1 MISVEDVPSFFEAAE
16 IFLEG
21 TIAAVLVVVWLLVVA
36 LHLARTYMLANLQKF
51 TLRLGADLW
60 WMVYLALR
68 DGLVLLA
75 FVLSF
80 MFFLPDVVGMLPLP
94 LTGSLAAA
102 CAFGVLVLKLVTDG
116 DADERAFVWQTWLLG
131 LGSVLYIVPFV
142 FGVESGALPGPAG
155 DVAAFLV
162 TTTNPSWAIPLTYVS
177 IAIVG
182 VLGAIAVAYNLR
194 ESASPVSR
202 ASTQGET

>member
-1 MISVEDVPSFFEAAE
+1 MISVADIPSFFEAAE

-21 TIAAVLVVVWLLVVA
+21 TIAAVLVLLWLLVVA
-36 LHLARTYMLANLQKF
+36 LHLARSYMLANLQKF

-60 WMVYLALR
+60 WIVYLALR
-68 DGLVLLA
+68 DGLVVLA

-102 CAFGVLVLKLVTDG
+102 CAFAVLVLKLVTGG
-116 DADERAFVWQTWLLG
+116 DADARAFVWQTWLLG
-131 LGSVLYIVPFV
+131 LGALLYIVPFA
-142 FGVESGALPGPAG
+142 FGVESGTLSGPAG

-162 TTTNPSWAIPLTYVS
+162 TTTNPTWAIPLTYVS
-177 IAIVG
+177 MAIVG
-182 VLGAIAVAYNLR
+182 LLGAVAVAYNLR
-194 ESASPVSR
+194 ESAVPVSR
-202 ASTQGET
+202 ASAPADA

>member
-21 TIAAVLVVVWLLVVA
+21 TIAGVLVVVWLLVVA

-60 WMVYLALR
+60 WIIYLALR

-116 DADERAFVWQTWLLG
+116 VGRVQLHV
-131 LGSVLYIVPFV
+131 SM
-142 FGVESGALPGPAG
+142 GPRRR
-155 DVAAFLV
+155 
-162 TTTNPSWAIPLTYVS
+162 PS
-177 IAIVG
+177 
-182 VLGAIAVAYNLR
+182 
-194 ESASPVSR
+194 
-202 ASTQGET
+202 